1 MKTCAIAFLLVIAS
15 STGTNGLA
23 SQRPQAPKLEDSVL
37 TFYAGEFQRV
47 VNVNQD
53 LFGKIYPFL
62 QEFIQNR
69 LEISGRRLDTLQQLK
84 MLVQRPGSSEEDLKR
99 AIQDLDK
106 ADADMQANQ
115 QRFLSNVDPLLRP
128 RQQARVRMFQQV
140 ADQRMRQ
147 FLNSIRNP
155 K

>member
-1 MKTCAIAFLLVIAS
+1 MRTCAIAFLLVITS
-15 STGTNGLA
+15 SANGLA
-23 SQRPQAPKLEDSVL
+23 WQRPQTPKLEDSVL
-37 TFYAGEFQRV
+37 TFYAGEFLRV
-47 VNVNQD
+47 VNVNQE

-84 MLVQRPGSSEEDLKR
+84 MLVQRPGSSDEDIKR
-99 AIQDLDK
+99 AIQELDK

-115 QRFLSNVDPLLRP
+115 ERFLSNVDPLLRP

>member
-1 MKTCAIAFLLVIAS
+1 MRTYALAFLLVIAS
-15 STGTNGLA
+15 STNDLA
-23 SQRPQAPKLEDSVL
+23 WQRPQAPKLEDSIL

-47 VNVNQD
+47 VNVNQE
-53 LFGKIYPFL
+53 LFSKIYPFL
-62 QEFIQNR
+62 QEFIQSR

-84 MLVQRPGSSEEDLKR
+84 MLVQRPGSSDEDIKR

-115 QRFLSNVDPLLRP
+115 ERFLSNVDPLLRP

>member
-1 MKTCAIAFLLVIAS
+1 MRTLAIALMLVIAS
-15 STGTNGLA
+15 SANGRA
-23 SQRPQAPKLEDSVL
+23 WQRPQAPKLEDSVF

-84 MLVQRPGSSEEDLKR
+84 MLVQRPGSSDEDIKR
-99 AIQDLDK
+99 TIQDLDK

-115 QRFLSNVDPLLRP
+115 ERFLSNVDPLLRP

-147 FLNSIRNP
+147 FLNSIR